1 MKSLQT
7 VLFVNAL
14 SSGATG
20 LLLAFAAPSLAP
32 LFGTLS
38 PAILREVGL
47 FLLLFAGY
55 VGYVGYQTPSQLRA
69 VQLVIWLDRLWVIAS
84 GIVLLLPNTGLSG
97 LGKLIILAVAIWV
110 ALMAYLQATNAKKLT
125 A

>member
-7 VLFVNAL
+7 VLLVNAV
-14 SSGATG
+14 SSGTTS
-20 LLLAFAAPSLAP
+20 LLLALGASTLAP
-32 LFGTLS
+32 FFGAVS
-38 PAILREVGL
+38 PAVLREVGL

-55 VGYVGYQTPSQLRA
+55 VGYVGYQTPTRPGA

-84 GIVLLLPNTGLSG
+84 GIVLLLPNTGLTG
-97 LGKLIILAVAIWV
+97 LGKLIIAAVAAWV
-110 ALMAYLQATNAKKLT
+110 ALMAYLQATNAKKMT